1 MLLGK
6 LMKPLFLMFTIS
18 FALAAICTTA
28 SAEAEVV
35 VVVSSASPVVSLK
48 KSDVANI
55 FLGKTRR
62 FPNGERAVPINQL
75 EGSAERN
82 EFYDMYTGKSAPQLK
97 AHWSKMIFTGRGQPP
112 KEVGSLEELKAAL
125 AKNNEIVTYVEAGMV
140 GDGMKV
146 VAVK

>member
-6 LMKPLFLMFTIS
+6 LMKPLYLLFTVS
-18 FALAAICTTA
+18 FSLVAICATA
-28 SAEAEVV
+28 RAEAEVV
-35 VVVSSASPVVSLK
+35 VVVSSANPVVSLK

-55 FLGKTRR
+55 FLGKTSR

-75 EGSAERN
+75 EGAAERN
-82 EFYDMYTGKSAPQLK
+82 EFYDLYTGKSAAQLK

-125 AKNNEIVTYVEAGMV
+125 ANNNEIVTYVEASMV

-146 VAVK
+146 VAVN

>member
-6 LMKPLFLMFTIS
+6 LMKPLYLLFTVS
-18 FALAAICTTA
+18 FSLVAICATA
-28 SAEAEVV
+28 RAEAEVV
-35 VVVSSASPVVSLK
+35 VVVSSANPVVSLK

-55 FLGKTRR
+55 FLGKTSR

-82 EFYDMYTGKSAPQLK
+82 EFHNLYTGKSAAQLK

-125 AKNNEIVTYVEAGMV
+125 ANNNEIVTYVEASMV
-140 GDGMKV
+140 DDGMKV
-146 VAVK
+146 VAVN